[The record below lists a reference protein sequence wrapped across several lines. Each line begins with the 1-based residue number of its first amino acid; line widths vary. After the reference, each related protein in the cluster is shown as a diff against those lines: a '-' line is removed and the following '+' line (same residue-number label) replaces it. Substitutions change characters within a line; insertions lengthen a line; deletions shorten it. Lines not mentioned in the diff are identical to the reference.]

1 MPYYDDFY
9 AIWDTYRSSHPLITL
24 IAPERQAAIINA
36 LLNIYNHD
44 GYMPDGR
51 SGDFNG
57 KTQGGSN
64 ADVLIA
70 DAFVKGLAGI
80 DYKLALQAMLKNA
93 TVSPGGNEEK
103 EGRGGLTDYNKL
115 GYVSESFPRAGT
127 RTVEYAYNDFCIAA
141 VAKGIGDLETY
152 NRFVKQADNWKN
164 LWRDYEDH
172 GSKGFIMP
180 KDENGKWD
188 DSIDCYVTKAKIAF
202 APTLINYG
210 DCVCWWCGFLY
221 EGNSWEYSLYV
232 PHDVAGIIKKA
243 GGPLAFKNR
252 LDTFFG
258 NEYYNVGNE
267 PGFLTA
273 TYYHWIGR
281 PDLSTAKIREIIA
294 KNFNGSRRGLPGNDD
309 SGAMSSW
316 VAFHMLG
323 LFPNAGQS
331 YYLINSPFTKESV
344 IHVADGRRFTIIAR
358 NISDKKIYIKSAK
371 LNNKPLNQSWI
382 EHSEIVNGGVLE
394 LEMTDKP
401 SEWGNMIFPPSI
413 GNSN

>member
-80 DYKLALQAMLKNA
+80 DYKLALQAMLKNT

-152 NRFVKQADNWKN
+152 NRFVK
-164 LWRDYEDH
+164 
-172 GSKGFIMP
+172 
-180 KDENGKWD
+180 
-188 DSIDCYVTKAKIAF
+188 
-202 APTLINYG
+202 
-210 DCVCWWCGFLY
+210 
-221 EGNSWEYSLYV
+221 
-232 PHDVAGIIKKA
+232 
-243 GGPLAFKNR
+243 
-252 LDTFFG
+252 
-258 NEYYNVGNE
+258 
-267 PGFLTA
+267 
-273 TYYHWIGR
+273 
-281 PDLSTAKIREIIA
+281 
-294 KNFNGSRRGLPGNDD
+294 
-309 SGAMSSW
+309 
-316 VAFHMLG
+316 
-323 LFPNAGQS
+323 
-331 YYLINSPFTKESV
+331 
-344 IHVADGRRFTIIAR
+344 
-358 NISDKKIYIKSAK
+358 
-371 LNNKPLNQSWI
+371 
-382 EHSEIVNGGVLE
+382 
-394 LEMTDKP
+394 
-401 SEWGNMIFPPSI
+401 
-413 GNSN
+413 